1 VSHSVNIWNRLKE
14 KLRKKVEYCGN
25 EINLIDINENDFI
38 DTIKLVYD
46 KRKEIIISDNNDDTS
61 DDK

>member
-1 VSHSVNIWNRLKE
+1 MSHSVNIWNRLKE